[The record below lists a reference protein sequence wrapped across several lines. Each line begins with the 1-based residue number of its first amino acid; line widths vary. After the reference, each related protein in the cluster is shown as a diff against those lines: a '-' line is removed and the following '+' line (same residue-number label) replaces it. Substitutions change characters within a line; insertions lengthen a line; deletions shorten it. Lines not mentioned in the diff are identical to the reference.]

1 MTNSRLKRIALMIL
15 AAALLLAGCGAP
27 AHRLPAKADM
37 ASPEYAFAPEAPA
50 IDAEPVFYSKAI
62 PVPKSAAAETPDEVR
77 SVWISFLE
85 YARILTG
92 KTEAQFTA
100 HVREMFDNIAGLGL
114 NTVVV
119 QARPY
124 GDAIYDSAYFPWSFT
139 VTGYEGRN
147 PGFDP
152 LAIMVKEARARN
164 LRIEAWVNPYRI
176 RPADRKDALSAD
188 NPAKRWLD
196 LGDGAV
202 IVYNGVTSYNP
213 ASAKAQDLIVAGIVE
228 LVKNY
233 DIDAVHIDDY
243 FYPTTDKAFDSES
256 YARYTSAGGGLGL
269 EDWRRHNVETL
280 IKKIYAAVKKAD
292 RRVLFGISPQSSIDN
307 NYNAQYL
314 DIEKIAASSGYADYI
329 CPQIYFGF
337 DNKAQ
342 PFAETLE
349 RWSKLVT
356 APGVKLYVGLAAYKS
371 GAEDAW
377 AGDLGRRE
385 WMTNTDLLKRMTQSA
400 RRYSNYG
407 GIVLFR
413 YDFMF
418 EPPESQAA
426 AVMAEI
432 ANLKGILK

>member
-1 MTNSRLKRIALMIL
+1 M
-15 AAALLLAGCGAP
+15 
-27 AHRLPAKADM
+27 
-37 ASPEYAFAPEAPA
+37 
-50 IDAEPVFYSKAI
+50 
-62 PVPKSAAAETPDEVR
+62 VR
-77 SVWISFLE
+77 
-85 YARILTG
+85 
-92 KTEAQFTA
+92 
-100 HVREMFDNIAGLGL
+100 
-114 NTVVV
+114 
-119 QARPY
+119 
-124 GDAIYDSAYFPWSFT
+124 
-139 VTGYEGRN
+139 
-147 PGFDP
+147 
-152 LAIMVKEARARN
+152 EARARG

-176 RPADRKDALSAD
+176 RPADRKNPLSAD

-196 LGDGAV
+196 SGDEAV
-202 IVYNGVTSYNP
+202 IAYNGVTSYNP
-213 ASAKAQDLIVAGIVE
+213 ASAKAQDLIVAGVAE

-243 FYPTTDKAFDSES
+243 FYPTTDKAFDSAS
-256 YARYTSAGGGLGL
+256 YARYRQSGGGLGL
-269 EDWRRHNVETL
+269 EDWRRRNVETL

-292 RRVLFGISPQSSIDN
+292 KDALFGISPQSSVDN

-314 DIEKIAASSGYADYI
+314 DVEKIAASPGYADYI

-337 DNKAQ
+337 DNRAQ
-342 PFAETLE
+342 PFAQTLE

-377 AGDLGRRE
+377 AGDVGRRE

-400 RRYSNYG
+400 RKYENYG
-407 GIVLFR
+407 GFVLFR

-418 EPPESQAA
+418 EPPEAQAA